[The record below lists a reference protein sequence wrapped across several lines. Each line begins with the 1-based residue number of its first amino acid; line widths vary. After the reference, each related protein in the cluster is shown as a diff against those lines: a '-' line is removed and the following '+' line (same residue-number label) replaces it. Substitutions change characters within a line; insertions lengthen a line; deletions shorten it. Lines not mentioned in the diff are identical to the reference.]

1 MSASQRGPS
10 RTAFCHRRPPGPRPP
25 PHSCKA
31 GTGPRHVAASLEPR
45 QAGPGQT
52 GRRPGAD
59 GFPEAQMVVG
69 GSGDCPPDWWSVQ
82 AERMSPGSS
91 HGSSRGVSSSH
102 QESPPGRCVPGEGA
116 WGVRSLWLCPE
127 IALGPG
133 PGHPT
138 RAALFSHRSV
148 CVGLWKCRA
157 GNNALPGHSR
167 ESRGP
172 AQLHLGARS
181 AYLPLDPTAGPAPT
195 TFLWGMF
202 PARPPCTGLHVGREC
217 GSAVCSPLCL
227 STSGGRRLTS
237 GRSHLPRGLRRS
249 RSPTSS
255 PRSCSLR
262 QKRIQAPGFLGWSPA
277 CQHSPLETVP
287 GGPSWEARCWGSKWS
302 RNDAKEVGSFP
313 YSPWLG

>member
-91 HGSSRGVSSSH
+91 HGSSRGVSSSR

-116 WGVRSLWLCPE
+116 WGIGSLWLCPE

-157 GNNALPGHSR
+157 GNNALPGHPR

-181 AYLPLDPTAGPAPT
+181 VYLPLDPTAGPAPT

-202 PARPPCTGLHVGREC
+202 PARPPCTGAACGRGMRLCSLLAPVSEHLGGPQTHLGPLPPSTWAQEKQVTHVLPQVMQPASETQP
-217 GSAVCSPLCL
+217 GSGLPGMEPRLSTQPPGDSARGTLTGSPLL
-227 STSGGRRLTS
+227 
-237 GRSHLPRGLRRS
+237 GL
-249 RSPTSS
+249 
-255 PRSCSLR
+255 
-262 QKRIQAPGFLGWSPA
+262 QVVK
-277 CQHSPLETVP
+277 
-287 GGPSWEARCWGSKWS
+287 K
-302 RNDAKEVGSFP
+302 
-313 YSPWLG
+313 